1 MSLTQAQ
8 ILEAAL
14 ALPRESKLE
23 LAEQILDSID
33 RVDSAE
39 IDAAWVA
46 EAKRRLDEL
55 NRGEAHTIPAEQVFA
70 RIRAGRKS

>member
-1 MSLTQAQ
+1 MSLTQEE

-14 ALPRESKLE
+14 SLPRESKLK
-23 LAEQILDSID
+23 LAEQILDSVD
-33 RVDSAE
+33 RNDSAE

-46 EAKRRLDEL
+46 EAKRRLEEL
-55 NRGEAHTIPAEQVFA
+55 DRGEAHTVPAEQVFA

>member
-1 MSLTQAQ
+1 MSLTQEQ

-14 ALPRESKLE
+14 ALPRESKLK
-23 LAEQILDSID
+23 LAEQILDSVD

-46 EAKRRLDEL
+46 EAKRRLEEL
-55 NRGEAHTIPAEQVFA
+55 DRGDAHTVPAEEVLA